1 MIGLLA
7 ALPSLIQTIAGATQL
22 AGGASRLNNLERP
35 QYQIPQEAKSA
46 LTLAAQR
53 AGDPESLAISN
64 ARRQSNLNFANAIN
78 AARLSGGGTAAA
90 PALLAQANM
99 QANQIAANQDQYR
112 LAMEGEYMG
121 QLGQMAQRRD
131 MQFQMN
137 EFAPYAQTYNEGREM
152 LGGGFENLYAG
163 IGGLS
168 SLGQL
173 LASRSPESLAAKSAS
188 KAASS
193 SSLTEKVDLGWGGS
207 ITSVQGSVESPR
219 SRLLGNG
226 GMRNFLQKL
235 FHKY

>member
-1 MIGLLA
+1 MIGILA
-7 ALPSLIQTIAGATQL
+7 ALPSLIQTIAGGAQL
-22 AGGASRLNNLERP
+22 LGGARRLNNLERP
-35 QYQIPQEAKSA
+35 QYEIPQEAASA

-53 AGDPESLAISN
+53 AGDPESLAITN

-78 AARLSGGGTAAA
+78 AARLSGGGSAAA

-99 QANQIAANQDQYR
+99 QTNQIAAQQDQYR
-112 LAMEGEYMG
+112 QAMEGQYMD

-152 LGGGFENLYAG
+152 VGGGLENLYAG

-173 LASRSPESLAAKSAS
+173 LAAGSAS
-188 KAASS
+188 GAGANAASKVS
-193 SSLTEKVDLGWGGS
+193 GNKAITETMD
-207 ITSVQGSVESPR
+207 
-219 SRLLGNG
+219 LGNG
-226 GMRNFLQKL
+226 NKITQTTTTNRLPRNNGQMINGLSDLWRKL
-235 FHKY
+235 LHKY